1 MYRQLAGASRLRHD
15 GPSIPDIARSGQLDA
30 LIALEAIGARLRFS
44 RNQEIYGQGESGG
57 FWYKVI
63 SGTVRISKLR
73 TDGRR
78 HIAEFCF
85 SGDGFGLESAAER
98 SFSAEAVEDVSV
110 MRYPRAATE
119 RLTEEN
125 PAVARLLRDMTLK
138 SLAAAQAR
146 LTILARMT
154 ATERVASFL
163 LELSNRNDDAKQVEL
178 PMCRSDIGDYL
189 GITIETVCRVMS
201 DLKRRGV
208 IEVSAHSITLLDRFA
223 LEAIGED

>member
-1 MYRQLAGASRLRHD
+1 MYRRLAGASRLRHD

-30 LIALEAIGARLRFS
+30 LIVLEAIGTRLRFS
-44 RNQEIYGQGESGG
+44 RNQEIYGQGEGG
-57 FWYKVI
+57 GYWYKVI

-85 SGDGFGLESAAER
+85 SGDGFGLDNATER
-98 SFSAEAVEDVSV
+98 SFSAEAVEDVTV

-138 SLAAAQAR
+138 IFAAAQAR
-146 LTILARMT
+146 LTILARM
-154 ATERVASFL
+154 
-163 LELSNRNDDAKQVEL
+163 
-178 PMCRSDIGDYL
+178 
-189 GITIETVCRVMS
+189 
-201 DLKRRGV
+201 
-208 IEVSAHSITLLDRFA
+208 
-223 LEAIGED
+223 

>member
-1 MYRQLAGASRLRHD
+1 MYRQLTGASQLRH
-15 GPSIPDIARSGQLDA
+15 GGSSIPDVARSGQLDA
-30 LIALEAIGARLRFS
+30 LIALEEIGTRLRFS

-57 FWYKVI
+57 FWYKVV

-98 SFSAEAVEDVSV
+98 SFSAEAVGDVSV

-125 PAVARLLRDMTLK
+125 PAVARLLRDMTQK

-146 LTILARMT
+146 LMILGRMM

-163 LELSNRNDDAKQVEL
+163 LELSDRNDDEKHVDL
-178 PMCRSDIGDYL
+178 PMCR
-189 GITIETVCRVMS
+189 
-201 DLKRRGV
+201 
-208 IEVSAHSITLLDRFA
+208 
-223 LEAIGED
+223 